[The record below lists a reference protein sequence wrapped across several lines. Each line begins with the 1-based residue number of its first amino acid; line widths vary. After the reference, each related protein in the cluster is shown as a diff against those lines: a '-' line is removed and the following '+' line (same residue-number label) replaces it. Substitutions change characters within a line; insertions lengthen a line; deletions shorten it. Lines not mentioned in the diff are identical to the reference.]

1 MHIDVNDIR
10 LQYDL
15 AGPEHA
21 PWLVCLHSLATDAS
35 VWDGQVGPLS
45 SRFRVLRLDMRGHG
59 GSESSP
65 PPYTL
70 DLLVSDVVAV
80 LDAMHIERCHVM
92 GLSIG
97 AMLALGLAL
106 GHPDRIDHVVVAN
119 ARADAPPPYVAMW
132 DAAIASIPDGGMG
145 PVIETSLERWFSPAF
160 RQSHPGTVARA
171 RDRALQTSV
180 DGFIGC
186 ARAVQGVAYLP
197 LIEHISAPTLFITGE
212 NDPAA
217 SPATM
222 SDMAARVAGA
232 ELKVIPGAAHLTSIE
247 APDDFLALVGEFL
260 AGDPAPATR

>member
-1 MHIDVNDIR
+1 MHLDVNRIQV
-10 LQYDL
+10 QYDL
-15 AGPEHA
+15 AGPDDA

-70 DLLVSDVVAV
+70 EMLVDDVVAV
-80 LDAMHIERCHVM
+80 LDALRIERCHVM

-97 AMLALGLAL
+97 AMVTMGLAI
-106 GHPDRIDHVVVAN
+106 GHPNRVDRVVVAD

-132 DAAIASIPDGGMG
+132 DAAIAAIPEGGMG
-145 PVIETSLERWFSPAF
+145 PVIETSLERWFSAAF
-160 RQSHPGTVARA
+160 RETHPDTVARVRA
-171 RDRALQTSV
+171 RALKTSV

-186 ARAVQGVAYLP
+186 ARAVQGVAYMPQLDR
-197 LIEHISAPTLFITGE
+197 IAAPTLFITGE

-217 SPATM
+217 PPATM
-222 SDMAARVAGA
+222 SAMASRVAGA
-232 ELKVIPGAAHLTSIE
+232 ELRIIPGAAHLTPIE
-247 APDDFLALVGEFL
+247 APDEFLALVAGFL
-260 AGDPAPATR
+260 AGDIELAPR